1 MSGNLEVKLVINTG
15 QKSDLEKTAILFGQ
29 ALDRMGMGAGEAHA
43 DSVGHNVRI
52 RASGVT
58 GLTEVATPISASF
71 VPGKPGRLGMMD
83 IKVDQ
88 HPEGSNGAIQLADDI
103 ARRVAAAFNLE
114 LPERGRKVKAKRQG
128 CKIFY
133 PVNGWQGEFDVIF
146 ADYK

>member
-1 MSGNLEVKLVINTG
+1 VSRNLEVKLVLNTG
-15 QKSDLEKTAILFGQ
+15 QKPDLEKTAILFGQ
-29 ALDRMGMGAGEAHA
+29 ALERMGMGASEANA
-43 DSVGHNVRI
+43 DSIGHNVRI

-58 GLTEVATPISASF
+58 GLTEEATPISASF

-88 HPEGSNGAIQLADDI
+88 HPEGSNGAIQLTNEI
-103 ARRVAAAFNLE
+103 AGRVAAAFSLE

-128 CKIFY
+128 CRIFY

-146 ADYK
+146 VDYK